1 MIIKDF
7 ETKAQAERYAVRYSA
22 KANVQME
29 VITMGGTWY
38 VKYPGE

>member
-7 ETKAQAERYAVRYSA
+7 TTQASAERYATKNNHKWDNRL
-22 KANVQME
+22 Q

-38 VKYPGE
+38 VETTN

>member
-7 ETKAQAERYAVRYSA
+7 ETEAQAVRYLN
-22 KANVQME
+22 KNNHKWNDRLQ

-38 VKYPGE
+38 VETTN